1 MNRRFVLAALLA
13 TGAFAV
19 NPGVRPRPELSDYPA
34 HRSGPK
40 ITIAAEVLSA
50 DQVSNS
56 FATDLNKAWI
66 VVEVAVY
73 PEKDAVAVA
82 PSDFVLRVG
91 KDEQRTLVRAATPRA
106 IAASLHRK
114 STPQQRDSDVTVY
127 PSVGIGYES
136 GPGYYDPA
144 TGQRR
149 GGGVRTSVGV
159 GVGVG
164 GGPAALPPASTSADR
179 HTMEQELAEKSL
191 PDGATAKP
199 VAGYLYFPRPAAK
212 SKDATLE
219 LSYNGDAGT
228 LTLELPPPKRAKK

>member
-1 MNRRFVLAALLA
+1 MNRRLVLAALFA
-13 TGAFAV
+13 TGAFGV
-19 NPGVRPRPELSDYPA
+19 DPGVRPRPELSDYPA
-34 HRSGPK
+34 HKAGPAM
-40 ITIAAEVLSA
+40 TIAAEVLSA
-50 DQVSNS
+50 DQVSHS

-73 PEKDAVAVA
+73 PQKDAIAVA
-82 PSDFVLRVG
+82 PSDFVLRIG
-91 KDEQRTLVRAATPRA
+91 KDDQRALVRATTPRA

-114 STPQQRDSDVTVY
+114 NTPQQRDSDVTVY

-144 TGQRR
+144 TGTRR

-164 GGPAALPPASTSADR
+164 GQTTPPPASTSADR
-179 HTMEQELAEKSL
+179 HTMEQELSEKSL
-191 PDGATAKP
+191 PDGSTAKA

-228 LTLELPPPKRAKK
+228 LTLELPPPKRTKK